1 MSELSRQAMRGAALM
16 LLVMAL
22 TGASRAAGPA
32 TTQVSDVIYR
42 ADGRPAGG
50 TLLISW
56 TAFSTSDG
64 KAVAAGNMSVGIGA
78 QGVVSIP
85 LAPNAG
91 ATPEGTFYRV
101 VYKLDDGTTN
111 NENWVVPTT
120 SPVTIAAIRSSVL
133 PATVAAQSVSRQYV
147 ESLVASKASDS
158 TVVHKDGSEVI
169 AGTKQ
174 FYAPPSV
181 PAPQSA
187 SDAVNKSYV
196 DAAVANVGAGS
207 FVAKSGDVMSG
218 PLSLSGDPTSPAH
231 ATRKQYVDAQ
241 LATKADKVGGLV
253 PPAELGSG
261 SADATT
267 CLRGD
272 QSWASCGSGAS
283 GNAAQLQGKNID
295 AATPVKSG
303 QMYVWDQSVPAWKVQ
318 DKDELDARDFGVKCD
333 GTTDDA
339 PALQGLFN
347 TIGAGLGSKVRIPV
361 ATGTA
366 KCVIGS
372 TVTIKGSS
380 ISVNAYGARFKCTVN
395 GPCFFI
401 GDSVAQ
407 NNTRH
412 VTWNGGMF
420 LPGVANGTASVFQDN
435 GQSTTFVDMV
445 AGDSGDAS
453 RFGHFIENWDDENQ
467 QVVRLRMNGIGH
479 FIRCDAT
486 FCGSAIY
493 APGPFS
499 GKAGITHVTGSDL
512 GMQCGGNSI
521 DWHSGNYLWVNDS
534 ILQGFAQYGL
544 RFDRDGGF
552 AQRLQLT
559 KVYREVGG
567 CSNPVHAKLGQADI
581 IVNGAIAVSDEGG
594 AANAQYPLFANNGS
608 NYRMYYIVGYN
619 AGGTPTVPLP
629 VGYAKSDN
637 SAAITVVWPRIAGA
651 NKYDVLVARTNNGL
665 TNTAPYGSGNWAVA
679 TNILDSTCDAA
690 GFCTT
695 SDNPASTPSN
705 YNVFYLYGNFWFPR
719 LDFWPGAVILSATA
733 ASGAAT
739 SDLGTYRGDTMVP
752 VTSVQLANVISAVG
766 YGNVSATSNVLPST
780 PYLNLFRSWPGSPMP
795 GILFQG
801 SAEAYSSQ
809 DVGLKGRI
817 NFGGY
822 SWTSGF
828 FSDLVTCRDSNYQKT
843 VAHGINRPVWD
854 ASDCAL
860 GVVGPDIGFLRAKT
874 GWRFYFNALPSG
886 TTDTNGID
894 LTASGINLPAG
905 SSYKVAGANVIPLT
919 TKGDLLGY
927 GSGPARIG
935 AGSDGQCLMADSTQ
949 ALGVKWGP
957 CLTGSGN
964 STPGG
969 SNTSVQFNDS
979 GALGGMAGFTYNK
992 TTGDL
997 VVPGKISAS
1006 AVETTGTGAWS
1017 VEGAYAVMTPPTT
1030 GKSKFGF
1037 GPTGQLQVAENGSST
1052 FVDLSKAGHTHSA
1065 SEITSGMLAA
1075 AQLPVMG
1082 ASGSSHASGGV
1093 PDPGATA
1100 GSSRYLREDGTWAAP
1115 SAGGGSSVAPL
1126 YFDIANDP
1134 AGTAVNLLAYR
1145 SLSTGKVKT
1154 AALTDTL
1161 VEGVVVQNAGTTGSA
1176 HIMVIGDTSLYFE
1189 NAAVLG
1195 HSYRLTSTGTPGRGY
1210 DTGTQSLPS
1219 GSQAL
1224 GFVVDPAC
1232 SSSCPAGSLV
1242 QVSVDATHNIGHATN
1257 TYSGR
1262 VRLTGDF
1269 GGVYDSPQVVATH
1282 LAAPL
1287 PITQGGTGAA
1297 DAASARTA
1305 LGAAATTHQHSATD
1319 INAGVLNPVQLPM
1332 MVGSGTSHAAGAV
1345 PDPGASAGTTKFLRE
1360 DGTWAIPAGGGGSG
1374 TPGGG
1379 NQQVQFNDGG
1389 VFNGNS
1395 GFTFDKGTGNL
1406 NVSGTVT
1413 ASAFTSSGSG
1423 PWSVEG
1429 AFGTLSAPGANKSKV
1444 GFGSSGQLQVAE
1456 NGSATFVDFSKAG
1469 HEHSSIHTLTW
1480 FFPGVPASG
1489 VQNLTLAL
1497 PEGITGITILDVR
1510 VTANTVSTG
1519 LSAVNVQ
1526 RCTASCTAS
1535 SATFANIFSSDLSL
1549 AASTRTAVKGAVAD
1563 QNVTGL
1569 AAGDLFKANLVT
1581 VGASLADVTVT
1592 MTYRYSTVN

>member
-1 MSELSRQAMRGAALM
+1 MSESVRQAARGITLVFLAL
-16 LLVMAL
+16 AL
-22 TGASRAAGPA
+22 APGSEAAGPA
-32 TTQVSDVIYR
+32 TTQVNDVIYR
-42 ADGRPAGG
+42 ADGKPASG

-56 TAFSTSDG
+56 TAFATSEG
-64 KAVAAGNMSVGIGA
+64 KAVAAGNMSVTIGA
-78 QGVVSIP
+78 QGAVSIP
-85 LAPNAG
+85 LAPNEG
-91 ATPEGTFYRV
+91 ATPEGTYYRV

-111 NENWVVPTT
+111 TENWVVPES
-120 SPVTIAAIRSSVL
+120 SPVTIAAIRTNVL
-133 PATVAAQSVSRQYV
+133 PASVAAQSVSRQYV

-158 TVVHKDGSEVI
+158 SVVHKDGAEVI
-169 AGTKQ
+169 AGAKQ
-174 FYAPPSV
+174 FYVPPSV
-181 PAPQSA
+181 PTPQAA
-187 SDAVNKSYV
+187 SDAANKSYV

-207 FVAKSGDVMSG
+207 FVAKAGDVMTG

-231 ATRKQYVDAQ
+231 AARKQYVDAQ
-241 LATKADKVGGLV
+241 LAMKADKVGGLI
-253 PPAELGSG
+253 PTAELGSG

-272 QSWASCGSGAS
+272 QSWASCGSGAG
-283 GNAAQLQGKNID
+283 GNATQLQGKNID
-295 AATPVKSG
+295 AAAPAKSG
-303 QMYVWDQSVPAWKVQ
+303 QMYVWDQSAQAWKVQ

-339 PALQGLFN
+339 AALQAMFN
-347 TIGAGLGSKVRIPV
+347 TIGGGLGNKVRIPA
-361 ATGTA
+361 ATG

-380 ISVNAYGARFKCTVN
+380 IAINAYGARFKCTVN

-401 GDSVAQ
+401 GDAVAQ

-412 VTWNGGMF
+412 VTWSGGQF
-420 LPGVANGTASVFQDN
+420 FPGVANGTAPVFQDN
-435 GQSTTFVDMV
+435 GQSTTLVDIV

-453 RFGHFIENWDDENQ
+453 RFGHFVENWDDENQ

-512 GMQCGGNSI
+512 GMQCGGNPI
-521 DWHSGNYLWVNDS
+521 DWHSGNYLWVSDS
-534 ILQGFAQYGL
+534 ILQGFAQYAV
-544 RFDRDGGF
+544 RFDRDSGY
-552 AQRLQLT
+552 AQRLQLS
-559 KVYREVGG
+559 KVYREAGN

-581 IVNGAIAVSDEGG
+581 IVNGAVAVSDEGG

-619 AGGTPTVPLP
+619 AGGAPTVPLP

-637 SAAITVVWPRIAGA
+637 STAITVVWPRIAGA
-651 NKYDVLVARTNNGL
+651 NKYDVLVARTNNGI

-679 TNILDSTCDAA
+679 TNVPDSTCDAG
-690 GFCTT
+690 GFCSV
-695 SDNPASTPSN
+695 SDNPAATPNS

-733 ASGAAT
+733 TSGAAS
-739 SDLGTYRGDTMVP
+739 SDVGTYRGDTLVP

-766 YGNVSATSNVLPST
+766 YGNVAASSNVLAST
-780 PYLNLFRSWPGSPMP
+780 PSLNLFRSWPGSPTP

-822 SWTSGF
+822 SWTGGF
-828 FSDLVTCRDSNYQKT
+828 FTDLMTCRDSNYQKT
-843 VAHGINRPVWD
+843 VAHGINRPSWD
-854 ASDCAL
+854 AGDCAL

-874 GWRFYFNALPSG
+874 GWRFYFNAVPSG

-905 SSYKVAGANVIPLT
+905 ASYKVAGANVIPLT
-919 TKGDLLGY
+919 AKGDLLGF
-927 GSGPARIG
+927 GSSPARV
-935 AGSDGQCLMADSTQ
+935 AVGSDGQCLMADSTQ
-949 ALGVKWGP
+949 AMGVKWGP
-957 CLTGSGN
+957 CATGSGS

-969 SNTSVQFNDS
+969 SNTSVQFNDN

-997 VVPGKISAS
+997 TVPGKISAN

-1017 VEGAYAVMTPPTT
+1017 VEGGYAAMTPPAA

-1037 GPTGQLQVAENGSST
+1037 GPAGQLQVAENGSAT

-1065 SEITSGMLAA
+1065 GEITSGVLGA

-1082 ASGSSHASGGV
+1082 ASGPTHAAGAV

-1100 GSSRYLREDGTWAAP
+1100 GSSRYLREDGTWATP
-1115 SAGGGSSVAPL
+1115 STGGGAAVAPL
-1126 YFDIANDP
+1126 YVDIANDA
-1134 AGTAVNLLAYR
+1134 AGTGLNLLAYR

-1154 AALTDTL
+1154 AGLSDTL
-1161 VEGVVVQNAGTTGSA
+1161 VEGVVVQGAGSTGTA
-1176 HIMVIGDTSLYFE
+1176 RIMVVGDTSLYFE

-1210 DTGTQSLPS
+1210 DTGTQALPS

-1224 GFVVDPAC
+1224 GFVIDPAC
-1232 SSSCPAGSLV
+1232 SPSCPAGSLV
-1242 QVSVDATHNIGHATN
+1242 QVSLDATHNIGHATN

-1269 GGVYDSPQVVATH
+1269 GGTYDAPQVVATH

-1287 PITQGGTGAA
+1287 PVAQGGTGAT
-1297 DAASARTA
+1297 DAAAARAA
-1305 LGAAATTHQHSATD
+1305 LGAAAAAHQHNASD
-1319 INAGVLNPVQLPM
+1319 INAGTLAVGQLPV
-1332 MVGSGTSHAAGAV
+1332 MVGSGASHAAGAV
-1345 PDPGASAGTTKFLRE
+1345 PDPGATAGTTKFLRE
-1360 DGTWAIPAGGGGSG
+1360 DGTWAVPAGGGGSG
-1374 TPGGG
+1374 TPGGA

-1389 VFNGNS
+1389 AFGGNS
-1395 GFTFDKGTGNL
+1395 GFTFDKTTGNL

-1429 AFGTLSAPGANKSKV
+1429 AFGTLTAPGANKSKV
-1444 GFGSSGQLQVAE
+1444 GFGASGQLQVAE
-1456 NGSATFVDFSKAG
+1456 NGSATFVDLAKAG

-1497 PEGITGITILDVR
+1497 PEGITGIAILDLR

-1519 LSAVNVQ
+1519 ASAVNVQ
-1526 RCTASCTAS
+1526 RCTANCTAG
-1535 SATFANIFSSDLSL
+1535 SATFSNIYSSDLSL
-1549 AASTRTAVKGAVAD
+1549 PANTRTAVKGAAAD
-1563 QNVTGL
+1563 QNVSGL
-1569 AAGDLFKANLVT
+1569 GAGDQFKANLVT

-1592 MTYRYSTVN
+1592 MTYRYSTMN